1 MRTTRP
7 LVIFIWL
14 LLLAGPRPVA
24 AADLGVWV
32 YDFPR
37 WSEIQ
42 WEAKAA
48 TLPPGARHLYA
59 SVEDGSNF
67 LLQEQFR
74 AEGLQRLVGVL
85 RERSGILTHALILQ
99 DTRWLDDVEGAQARV
114 ARIVALNRFYPE
126 RAFAGVQT
134 DVQPQ
139 TLEDWECG
147 GVTERRTLMQ
157 KLQTL

>member
-7 LVIFIWL
+7 LVVFTWL

-74 AEGLQRLVGVL
+74 AEG
-85 RERSGILTHALILQ
+85 
-99 DTRWLDDVEGAQARV
+99 
-114 ARIVALNRFYPE
+114 
-126 RAFAGVQT
+126 
-134 DVQPQ
+134 
-139 TLEDWECG
+139 
-147 GVTERRTLMQ
+147 
-157 KLQTL
+157 